1 MRKILENRQCFT
13 GTVILTIIIILGIA
27 FPVISGNDPFLILS
41 SDKFAT
47 KSFKYLLGADQF
59 GRCILTRIAIGTK
72 YSLGVSFIII
82 GVISVISLTIGTIPT
97 YCGGKVDRIFV
108 GICDV
113 FMAFPQMVFIFVLI
127 GIMGKGICNL
137 MISMVIAQWAWYAK
151 VVRGY
156 VLEEK
161 NKKYIKAAI
170 ASGSGSLQIILF
182 HIIPNI
188 FPAFI
193 VYVSLGMGRIILELS
208 AYSFLG
214 LGVSP
219 SVPEWGAMLNESRK
233 YIFSQPQLMI
243 YPGLFIFFT
252 SIGFNLLGDGIRDVL
267 DKKRGGI
274 HAATQN

>member
-1 MRKILENRQCFT
+1 MRKILKNKQCFT
-13 GTVILTIIIILGIA
+13 GTMILTTIILFGIV
-27 FPVISGNDPFLILS
+27 FPLISGNDPFLISS

-47 KSFKYLLGADQF
+47 RSFKYLLGADHF

-72 YSLGVSFIII
+72 YSLGVSFLII
-82 GVISVISLTIGTIPT
+82 GAIACISLVVGTIPT
-97 YCGGKVDRIFV
+97 YCGGKVDRVFV
-108 GICDV
+108 GICDI
-113 FMAFPQMVFIFVLI
+113 FMAFPQMVFIFVLM
-127 GIMGKGICNL
+127 GIMGKGIGNL

-161 NKKYIKAAI
+161 NKKYIQSAVGA
-170 ASGSGSLQIILF
+170 GSGKLKIIVS

-188 FPAFI
+188 LPAFI

-219 SVPEWGAMLNESRK
+219 SIPEWGAMLNESRK
-233 YIFSQPQLMI
+233 YIFSQPQLMV

-274 HAATQN
+274 HGTT